1 MLYYQQK
8 KLECHLNKAIYKMAL
23 DSVNKIFHGLKNA
36 LEKNEEL
43 PNDFSETFLLHCFLN
58 GKSKGGFF
66 NKIRS
71 KLPKFLLGKSLGGQ
85 LKHSQTENN
94 FSTQDLFEKPL
105 GTINNQS

>member
-1 MLYYQQK
+1 MLPRRKDFHNRNKCDQKKITETLYYQPK

-66 NKIRS
+66 DKIRS
-71 KLPKFLLGKSLGGQ
+71 KLPKFLLG
-85 LKHSQTENN
+85 TENDR
-94 FSTQDLFEKPL
+94 S
-105 GTINNQS
+105 